1 MIEARHL
8 AKRFGPVEALRDVSF
23 RTRRGTITA
32 LLGENG
38 AGKTTTLKIVLG
50 FLKPGAGSV
59 NLAPGRIGYVPDRP
73 SFFPWL
79 DGWSILELGRGG
91 GPNGRGNGRGSGR
104 GNGGDFRARV
114 LAVSRDLLFDPGLL
128 RRRPGSYSAGN
139 ARKFAYLQS
148 LADPPDLLVVDE
160 PYASLDPPG
169 VKAVRD
175 VLGGLRESGRT
186 VLLSS
191 HMLAEMERLA
201 DGFVVLR
208 RGVTIAHAGL
218 REWRVLRSSRTAP
231 DLETVFLRLA
241 GP

>member
-1 MIEARHL
+1 MIDARRL

-32 LLGENG
+32 VLGENG
-38 AGKTTTLKIVLG
+38 AGKTTTLRILLG
-50 FLKPGAGSV
+50 FLRPDAGAV
-59 NLAPGRIGYVPDRP
+59 TIAPGCVGYVPDRP

-79 DGWSILELGRGG
+79 DGWSILEMGRGRRDPGAIG
-91 GPNGRGNGRGSGR
+91 G
-104 GNGGDFRARV
+104 GNGGRNGGSFRARV
-114 LAVSRDLLFDPGLL
+114 LGVSRDLLFDPGLL
-128 RRRPGSYSAGN
+128 HRRPGSYSAGN

-148 LADPPDLLVVDE
+148 LAEAPDLLVVDE
-160 PYASLDPPG
+160 PYASLDPPSI
-169 VKAVRD
+169 KAVRE
-175 VLGGLRESGRT
+175 VFGALRERGGT

-191 HMLAEMERLA
+191 HMLAEMERIA
-201 DGFVVLR
+201 DGFVVIR

-218 REWRVLRSSRTAP
+218 REWRALRSSRTAP